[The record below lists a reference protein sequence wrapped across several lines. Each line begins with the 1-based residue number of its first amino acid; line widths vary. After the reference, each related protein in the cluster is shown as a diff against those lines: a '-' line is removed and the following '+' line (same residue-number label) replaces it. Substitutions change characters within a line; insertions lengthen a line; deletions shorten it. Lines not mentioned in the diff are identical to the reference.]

1 MIDNE
6 LDEQADQ
13 VNTVFQNHRTHCGE
27 QSNEDAAHDQQSFGI
42 RVLFHDGFMNL
53 LCLVR
58 TIEITDFF

>member
-1 MIDNE
+1 MNP
-6 LDEQADQ
+6 
-13 VNTVFQNHRTHCGE
+13 VFQNHCTHRGE

-53 LCLVR
+53 WPMVI